1 MQTSKSVSYVLEDPD
16 WMKKVLIGSLITS
29 IPVVE
34 AITDGYQIQTI
45 KNIQAGHRYPLPSWD
60 DATQYFKQG
69 ISLRL
74 AIYAIYIPTFITAV
88 LAIVLTLSALFGWFM
103 EDRTL
108 SRDLS
113 IARLIGFKLF
123 IPIID
128 IIVLALVP
136 LVLLVVPAMARR
148 LADGESF
155 FALFNPFATL
165 NIILSNFSLYV
176 TSRIVVIIVITLAS
190 IISAVISGVGAV
202 IAIGPLLGWLVV
214 SASRFWGRL
223 IWAYHLAYMKR

>member
-1 MQTSKSVSYVLEDPD
+1 MQTSKSFSYVMEDPN

-45 KNIQAGHRYPLPSWD
+45 KNIQAGYRYPLPSWD
-60 DATQYFKQG
+60 DVTQYFKQG

-74 AIYAIYIPTFITAV
+74 AIYAIYIPTFITTI
-88 LAIVLTLSALFGWFM
+88 LAIFLTLTGIFGLFT

-108 SRDLS
+108 SNDIS
-113 IARLIGFKLF
+113 IMRLVGFKLL

-128 IIVLALVP
+128 IIVLMIVP
-136 LVLLVVPAMARR
+136 IVLLVVPAMARR

-155 FALFNPFATL
+155 FALFNPFTTL
-165 NIILSNFSLYV
+165 NLILSNFSLYV
-176 TSRIVVIIVITLAS
+176 TSRVVVIVVITLAS
-190 IISAVISGVGAV
+190 IISAIVSGAGAIIV
-202 IAIGPLLGWLVV
+202 IGPILGWLVISV
-214 SASRFWGRL
+214 GRFWGRL